1 MEFVT
6 RKRNRP
12 VVPIISLID
21 ILAILLIFFVA
32 TSTFRE
38 KKTAMKINLPTSGT
52 LGTPLVRDVS
62 GELAVQSEEEI
73 TFNGAPTTLSELPD
87 QLRLFKK
94 TQPERKVEL
103 LADQEIPLRVMVA
116 VWDALTQAGF
126 RINEVPTR
134 IQTPAADT
142 PATTN

>member
-1 MEFVT
+1 MEFVV

-38 KKTAMKINLPTSGT
+38 KKSAMKINLPTAGS
-52 LGTPLVRDVS
+52 LGAPLVRDIS
-62 GELAVQSEEEI
+62 GELAVKSEEEI
-73 TFNGAPTTLSELPD
+73 TFNGLPVSLAD
-87 QLRLFKK
+87 LPAQLTQFKQS
-94 TQPERKVEL
+94 QPDRKVEL

-116 VWDALTQAGF
+116 VWDALTGAGF

-134 IQTPAADT
+134 IQTPPST
-142 PATTN
+142 ESETNN

>member
-1 MEFVT
+1 MEFVV

-38 KKTAMKINLPTSGT
+38 KKSAMKINLPSSAV
-52 LGTPLVRDVS
+52 LGGPLVNDVQ
-62 GELAVQSEEEI
+62 GELAIKSEDEI
-73 TFNGAPTTLSELPD
+73 TFNGVPTTLVELPA
-87 QLRLFKK
+87 QLSFFKK
-94 TQPERKVEL
+94 MKPERKVEL

-116 VWDALTQAGF
+116 VWDALTGAGF

-134 IQTPAADT
+134 IQTSAPET
-142 PATTN
+142 ETNL